1 MRSGVAGCLQSQ
13 NFVIQRRE
21 FVPCSPVADPYQMDV
36 AVDQAG
42 KDRLVAII
50 HLLHACA
57 LGSGDS
63 FLGADLSNRVA
74 FEEDCRSFLDR
85 SS

>member
-1 MRSGVAGCLQSQ
+1 
-13 NFVIQRRE
+13 
-21 FVPCSPVADPYQMDV
+21 MDV
-36 AVDQAG
+36 AVNQAG
-42 KDRLVAII
+42 KDRLVSII
-50 HLLHACA
+50 HLLNACT

-85 SS
+85 TSRSINQSCGLQNLEI